1 MRVGEPIWPDE
12 SLRQHYEKHPR
23 GADEEC
29 WRELLGKTAPAVVSI
44 IEYEDRSIKVF
55 RDHWLAY
62 DAQELNRQ
70 AGGGDFYPANEYY
83 VDQVLIKLSVTS
95 DGRIIRTC
103 FHEHFDWPHKAG
115 SFARPITELATV
127 YSERLRDRAG
137 FGYVK
142 DLATRV
148 VETRLSP
155 DKGLA
160 KALRLILK
168 EAELKSR
175 KRNAQT

>member
-1 MRVGEPIWPDE
+1 MRTGEPIWPDE
-12 SLRQHYEKHPR
+12 SLKLHYEKHPR

-29 WRELLGKTAPAVVSI
+29 WRELLGKTAPATVSI

-70 AGGGDFYPANEYY
+70 AGRGDFYPVHKYY
-83 VDQVLIKLSVTS
+83 VDRVLLKLSVTS
-95 DGRIIRTC
+95 DVRIIRTC
-103 FHEHFDWPHKAG
+103 FHEHFDRLHQVGA
-115 SFARPITELATV
+115 FTRPVVELATV
-127 YSERLRDRAG
+127 YAEKLRDRAG

-142 DLATRV
+142 DLATHV

-175 KRNAQT
+175 KRNAHI

>member
-12 SLRQHYEKHPR
+12 SLKQHYERHPR
-23 GADEEC
+23 GKDEEC

-55 RDHWLAY
+55 RGHWLAY

-70 AGGGDFYPANEYY
+70 AGYGDFYPVNKYY
-83 VDQVLIKLSVTS
+83 VDRALIKLIVTS
-95 DGRIIRTC
+95 DLRYIRTC
-103 FHEHFDWPHKAG
+103 FHEHFQRPHKVG
-115 SFARPITELATV
+115 SFARPLTELATV
-127 YSERLRDRAG
+127 YSEKLRDRAG
-137 FGYVK
+137 FGHVK
-142 DLATRV
+142 DLVTRLV
-148 VETRLSP
+148 DARLSP
-155 DKGLA
+155 DKDLA

-175 KRNAQT
+175 KRNA